1 MVKLICISIL
11 IEIMTS
17 LTSIMTSIM
26 PDNDNKMLDNTERC
40 RNSKVIAL
48 TGNNSFSV
56 KKLLTVNDLT
66 TNYLV
71 YSPCVYNHPDDN

>member
-1 MVKLICISIL
+1 MSIL

-17 LTSIMTSIM
+17 LTSMTSIM
-26 PDNDNKMLDNTERC
+26 TDNDNKMLDNTERC

-48 TGNNSFSV
+48 TGNNPFSV

-66 TNYLV
+66 TNYPV

>member
-1 MVKLICISIL
+1 MSIL

-17 LTSIMTSIM
+17 LTSIMTSMTSIM

-48 TGNNSFSV
+48 TGSNPFSV

-66 TNYLV
+66 TNYPV
-71 YSPCVYNHPDDN
+71 YSPCVYTHPDDN

>member
-1 MVKLICISIL
+1 MSIL

-17 LTSIMTSIM
+17 LTSMTSIM

-48 TGNNSFSV
+48 TGSNPFSV

-66 TNYLV
+66 TNYPV